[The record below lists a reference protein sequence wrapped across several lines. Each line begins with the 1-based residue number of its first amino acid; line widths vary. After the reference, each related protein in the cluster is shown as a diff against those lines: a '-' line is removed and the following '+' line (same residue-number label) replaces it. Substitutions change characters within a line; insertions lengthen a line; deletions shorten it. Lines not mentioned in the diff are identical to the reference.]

1 MERKAVLIV
10 LPLFFFVFVVFLQNA
25 SMAASG
31 RQVFG
36 NVAPERLN
44 AQFQPAQVGRKSLGP
59 SAAVGAV
66 NRTSLAPSVGL
77 PRGPAPN
84 PSTAANDR
92 RQTLA
97 APKPGRK
104 SIGPSGVAGRAS
116 MSNNAANRTSLAP
129 SNRLSMAP
137 SGRPSVSGAGGRL
150 SMAPGG
156 SSSSTLKVDPRP
168 IKDKS
173 YVNYCLTNL
182 LDFLLSNGYDR
193 PISIANLSSPSQ
205 QEFKHIVEFLFS
217 RIDPSFK
224 LTNLDSKDAKDP
236 KEAKKAEDEIPVLFR
251 SLRYPFQISSRSL
264 QSVGTA
270 HTWPALL
277 AALHWIVELINYNI
291 NASAIREEQQQLEE
305 QQLISAGASASIS
318 SNGNGH
324 SSMDRMFFQF
334 VTEAYLLFLE
344 DGADIPNKTEE
355 NFILLNQSRN
365 QEIANATRDVIEKTH
380 EVRSEIDKLEN
391 SDTRVSKLRAMVSQL
406 RKDEESFKSYLS
418 GLDNHRSG
426 LETAMR
432 EKTTD
437 LSKYK
442 SELIELEK
450 ENQRLEA
457 TLTKQRSEGLDIDRM
472 NQEKSSLEEGLA
484 KEKIVREELEQA
496 VNETEMELSKEFEI
510 AEQSI
515 SMFNSFI
522 RQQGLVRQPGDLDDA
537 AAADS
542 EYFFDAELRLNPYG
556 QEMLSQNMKT
566 SVKPQLRRILQRQ
579 RELQGDYLEQLFT
592 LREQRD
598 QLSETLHSERAQLA
612 ELTQQASQLE
622 ATYARTRDTFEES
635 QRMVEN
641 QLSRELDSSAKRRD
655 ECRGRLHMV
664 ETQKAGM
671 ERQRDEHREK
681 VSREMGQMTTTI
693 MSAVDLVANYK
704 QAVNDKLSELVGF
717 AKSKKLELDQLSA
730 QQQQAHL
737 HLPRSK

>member
-1 MERKAVLIV
+1 
-10 LPLFFFVFVVFLQNA
+10 
-25 SMAASG
+25 MAASG

-44 AQFQPAQVGRKSLGP
+44 AQYQPAQVGRKSLGP
-59 SAAVGAV
+59 SAAVGAAG
-66 NRTSLAPSVGL
+66 RTSLAPSAGL

-84 PSTAANDR
+84 PAAAAANDR

-97 APKPGRK
+97 APKPAGRK
-104 SIGPSGVAGRAS
+104 SIGPSGPAGRAS
-116 MSNNAANRTSLAP
+116 MTTNPANRTSIAP

-137 SGRPSVSGAGGRL
+137 AGRPSVSGAGGRL

-156 SSSSTLKVDPRP
+156 ASSSTLKVDPRP

-173 YVNYCLTNL
+173 YVNFCLTNL

-224 LTNLDSKDAKDP
+224 LADPKDAKDP
-236 KEAKKAEDEIPVLFR
+236 KESKKAEDEIPILFR

-291 NASAIREEQQQLEE
+291 NATAIREEQQQLEE
-305 QQLISAGASASIS
+305 QQLVSAGGSASITS
-318 SNGNGH
+318 SANAH
-324 SSMDRMFFQF
+324 ASMDRMFFQF
-334 VTEAYLLFLE
+334 VTEAYLFFLE
-344 DGADIPNKTEE
+344 GADGPNQNEE

-365 QEIANATRDVIEKTH
+365 QDIANATRDVIAQIH
-380 EVRSEIDKLEN
+380 EVRSEVDKLEN
-391 SDTRVSKLRAMVSQL
+391 SDTRVAKLRAMVAQL
-406 RKDEESFKSYLS
+406 RKDEDSFKNYLS

-432 EKTTD
+432 EKTAD
-437 LSKYK
+437 LSKF
-442 SELIELEK
+442 SAELTELEK

-472 NQEKSSLEEGLA
+472 NQEKTSLEEGLA
-484 KEKIVREELEQA
+484 KEKVAREELEQA
-496 VNETEMELSKEFEI
+496 VNETEMDLSKEFEI

-515 SMFNSFI
+515 SMFNSII
-522 RQQGLVRQPGDLDDA
+522 RQQGLVRQPGDQDDA
-537 AAADS
+537 AGADS
-542 EYFFDAELRLNPYG
+542 DYYFEAELRLNPYG

-579 RELQGDYLEQLFT
+579 RELQGEYLEQLFT

-655 ECRGRLHMV
+655 ECRGRLQMV
-664 ETQKAGM
+664 ESQKTSM

-681 VSREMGQMTTTI
+681 VSREMAQMTTTI

-737 HLPRSK
+737 LLPRSK